1 MKKALLVLLSTLM
14 LFAFASCDGRY
25 IPTPKDGYT
34 KIDGTYDID
43 DIRKIISE
51 DKATG
56 IWSEQNVIIKTKK
69 EITVNRDFGFLN
81 VTFVSDTP
89 DTQTAIVIEGTDNTV
104 DFDHVMF
111 KNYKQAI
118 TINGT
123 QNKVEI
129 IDSTFQNCTNGFVA
143 STGLESLS
151 MSGTT
156 MKGIGLDSGINID
169 QTVEGGK
176 ISITNSNF
184 TNFDENTAGAIKI
197 SCDTGGSFKSVN
209 ITGNTFSQ
217 NRKDVVLG
225 TSDKITTYPKDLATN
240 TTIQDCEL
248 EDNSGNGYKIV
259 DGKLNAD
266 AGTTTT

>member
-1 MKKALLVLLSTLM
+1 MKKALLILLSTLM

-43 DIRKIISE
+43 DIQKIISE

-56 IWSEQNVIIKTKK
+56 IWSEQNVIIKTNK

-169 QTVEGGK
+169 QTVEGGE
-176 ISITNSNF
+176 ISISNSNF
-184 TNFDENTAGAIKI
+184 TNFDKESAGAIKI
-197 SCDTGGSFKSVN
+197 SCAENGSLNSVIIN
-209 ITGNTFSQ
+209 GNTFSQ
-217 NRKDVVLG
+217 NRKDVVIG
-225 TSDKITTYPKDLATN
+225 TTYPTKLAES
-240 TTIQDCEL
+240 TTIQNCEL

-259 DGKLNAD
+259 DGKLIVD
-266 AGTTTT
+266 KGTTTT